1 MINKT
6 KAALQSCQCHYQ
18 MFKQEQNTRI
28 SAGGQSLSVTGIP
41 VSSNSTTVQIC
52 IVLLDNHFLPLS
64 GSAPGIL
71 RGINTEV
78 QIISVRLTY
87 GHRNPLKLFQ
97 TVNLQ
102 SAQNSLKLL
111 SQLNYREM
119 RELANTLII
128 PKNTNGAVRLPQIE
142 VLERINNLGFAV
154 NDEVYKFS
162 GEEGK
167 RDSIIVVAQLSPE
180 FTARLVDRWKEL
192 EEERSRPKSQAELIA
207 EMALLNVE
215 QERRLYQVEEQ
226 VETVVEAVENIKRG
240 NMRAGYVGYRQVV
253 AKSGMTDAKCRN
265 LVNAYRIPTDT
276 HEFMTPDG
284 LLSRR
289 AIVEF
294 EPFMKAFR
302 QMMAEAEP
310 RGTRWY
316 HPKMGLFQAIGW
328 EDKA

>member
-1 MINKT
+1 MMNNLITNKPSMT
-6 KAALQSCQCHYQ
+6 
-18 MFKQEQNTRI
+18 
-28 SAGGQSLSVTGIP
+28 SLEIAELVEKRH
-41 VSSNSTTVQIC
+41 
-52 IVLLDNHFLPLS
+52 DNVKRT
-64 GSAPGIL
+64 I
-71 RGINTEV
+71 E
-78 QIISVRLTY
+78 
-87 GHRNPLKLFQ
+87 
-97 TVNLQ
+97 
-102 SAQNSLKLL
+102 
-111 SQLNYREM
+111 
-119 RELANTLII
+119 TLIMRGVI
-128 PKNTNGAVRLPQIE
+128 TSPQIE
-142 VLERINNLGFAV
+142 EKPTAGRPTTIYVFE
-154 NDEVYKFS
+154 S
-162 GEEGK
+162 EEGK
-167 RDSIIVVAQLSPE
+167 RDSIILVAQLSPE
-180 FTARLVDRWKEL
+180 FTARLVDRWNEL

-226 VETVVEAVENIKRG
+226 VETVAEAVENIKRG
-240 NMRAGYVGYRQVV
+240 NMRAGYVGYRQIV

-310 RGTRWY
+310 RGARWY

-328 EDKA
+328 EEKHCEG

>member
-1 MINKT
+1 MNNLITNKPSMT
-6 KAALQSCQCHYQ
+6 
-18 MFKQEQNTRI
+18 
-28 SAGGQSLSVTGIP
+28 SLEIAELVEKRHDNVKRTIVT
-41 VSSNSTTVQIC
+41 
-52 IVLLDNHFLPLS
+52 
-64 GSAPGIL
+64 
-71 RGINTEV
+71 
-78 QIISVRLTY
+78 
-87 GHRNPLKLFQ
+87 
-97 TVNLQ
+97 
-102 SAQNSLKLL
+102 
-111 SQLNYREM
+111 
-119 RELANTLII
+119 LASKDVI
-128 PKNTNGAVRLPQIE
+128 RSPQIE

-154 NDEVYKFS
+154 NDEVYKFA

-192 EEERSRPKSQAELIA
+192 EEERTRPKSQAELIA

-215 QERRLYQVEEQ
+215 QERRLYQVKEQ
-226 VETVVEAVENIKRG
+226 VEAVAETVENIKRG

-289 AIVEF
+289 AIVEL

-328 EDKA
+328 EEKHCED

>member
-1 MINKT
+1 MMNNLITNKPSMT
-6 KAALQSCQCHYQ
+6 
-18 MFKQEQNTRI
+18 
-28 SAGGQSLSVTGIP
+28 SLEIAELVEKRH
-41 VSSNSTTVQIC
+41 
-52 IVLLDNHFLPLS
+52 DNVKRT
-64 GSAPGIL
+64 I
-71 RGINTEV
+71 E
-78 QIISVRLTY
+78 
-87 GHRNPLKLFQ
+87 
-97 TVNLQ
+97 
-102 SAQNSLKLL
+102 
-111 SQLNYREM
+111 
-119 RELANTLII
+119 TLII
-128 PKNTNGAVRLPQIE
+128 RGVITSPQIE
-142 VLERINNLGFAV
+142 EKPTAGRPTTIYVFE
-154 NDEVYKFS
+154 S
-162 GEEGK
+162 EEGK

-289 AIVEF
+289 AIVEL

-310 RGTRWY
+310 RGARWY

-328 EDKA
+328 EEKHCEN